1 MRRVVIELNIKP
13 WCNCILNGKHQ
24 KQDGYTL
31 DHASGLWVC
40 SRCRKP
46 SKMNY
51 DRRVLGL
58 NHIPQAPP
66 KAVEDIY
73 EHERKLDAMRI
84 ARKEI
89 EEELGWDEDD
99 DDDEYY

>member
-1 MRRVVIELNIKP
+1 MRAVVELNIKP
-13 WCNCILNGKHQ
+13 WCNCILSGKHQ

-31 DHASGLWVC
+31 DRPSGLWVC

-51 DRRVLGL
+51 DRNVLGL
-58 NHIPQAPP
+58 KVIPQPAPKP
-66 KAVEDIY
+66 IVDIY

-84 ARKEI
+84 ANKEI
-89 EEELGWDEDD
+89 EDELGWEDDD
-99 DDDEYY
+99 DDDEYF